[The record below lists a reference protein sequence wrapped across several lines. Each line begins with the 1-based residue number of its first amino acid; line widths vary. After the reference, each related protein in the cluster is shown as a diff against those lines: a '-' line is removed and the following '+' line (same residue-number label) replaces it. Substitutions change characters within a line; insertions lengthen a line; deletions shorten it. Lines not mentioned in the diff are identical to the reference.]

1 MVEAPGSDA
10 PRVRRRC
17 GGSGVRC
24 RNVATFGDGVVAV
37 NWPTERDGPDVEPV
51 VHAAR
56 EACRKFL
63 AGEELTDYDRDALR
77 QVVFVEDME
86 ALPNEF

>member
-1 MVEAPGSDA
+1 MI
-10 PRVRRRC
+10 
-17 GGSGVRC
+17 
-24 RNVATFGDGVVAV
+24 
-37 NWPTERDGPDVEPV
+37 WPTERDGPDVEPV

-63 AGEELTDYDRDALR
+63 AGEALTDYDRDALR